1 MTGHPSNTPSPKS
14 DDTNWIS
21 NRFGPVIK
29 QAVAQPPPYQNPKTP
44 KPQNPEYMKYI
55 KNRLNEMECFYK
67 LKKYENDFLHMNCD
81 IRYYYLK
88 YKGS

>member
-1 MTGHPSNTPSPKS
+1 
-14 DDTNWIS
+14 
-21 NRFGPVIK
+21 
-29 QAVAQPPPYQNPKTP
+29 
-44 KPQNPEYMKYI
+44 MKYI